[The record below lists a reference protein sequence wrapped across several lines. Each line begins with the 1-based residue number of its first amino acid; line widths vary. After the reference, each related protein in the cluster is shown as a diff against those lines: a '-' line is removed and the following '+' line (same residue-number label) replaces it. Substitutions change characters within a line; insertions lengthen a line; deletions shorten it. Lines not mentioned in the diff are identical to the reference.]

1 MHLCMTLIFI
11 LYCSCFKKA
20 NWYFCILLTFPMPC
34 VGLYKW
40 VTKRWV
46 LSNCNRWKGCCH
58 DICWQKDHQKYA
70 SFYRGQVGNIRLWEL
85 FQNHSSEN
93 RICLQFINLIFCQQ
107 YQVMFPTFLIFG
119 NTLVLN
125 KKYCLVGIFLM
136 KKQWMEWISS
146 FCLDKECIFDVVW
159 CDIESCQKFNITT
172 AFSNIQ
178 VTSENIALFV

>member
-70 SFYRGQVGNIRLWEL
+70 SFYRVQVGNIRLWEL

-93 RICLQFINLIFCQQ
+93 RICLQFINLFFCQQ

-125 KKYCLVGIFLM
+125 KKYCLS
-136 KKQWMEWISS
+136 WY
-146 FCLDKECIFDVVW
+146 
-159 CDIESCQKFNITT
+159 
-172 AFSNIQ
+172 FSNKKTVNGMNFI
-178 VTSENIALFV
+178 ILFGQGVHICCSLMWYWKLPKVQHYNCIL